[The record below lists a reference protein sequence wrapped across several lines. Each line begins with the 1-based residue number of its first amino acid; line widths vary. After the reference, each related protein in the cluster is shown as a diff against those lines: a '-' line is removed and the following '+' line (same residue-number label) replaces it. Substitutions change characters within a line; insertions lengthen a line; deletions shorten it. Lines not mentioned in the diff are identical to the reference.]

1 MLEHLS
7 LPDELKREISVAVEI
22 LLSDGCR
29 EVYLF
34 GSLANGYYTPESDID
49 LATVG
54 LPKKRFFASYA
65 KILSRIRR
73 RVDLI
78 GLDYDQDFGNRLKN
92 SGTMA
97 RVA

>member
-1 MLEHLS
+1 MLEDLN
-7 LPDELKREISVAVEI
+7 LPDELKREISVAAEI

-34 GSLANGYYTPESDID
+34 GSLANGDYTSESDID
-49 LATVG
+49 LATIG
-54 LPKKRFFASYA
+54 LPKARFFSTYA
-65 KILSRIRR
+65 KILSRVRR

-78 GLDYDQDFGNRLKN
+78 ALDYDQDFGNRLKS
-92 SGTMA
+92 SGVVS

>member
-7 LPDELKREISVAVEI
+7 IPDELKRDISIAAEI

-34 GSLANGYYTPESDID
+34 GSLANGDYTPESDID

-54 LPKKRFFASYA
+54 LPKERFISSYA

-78 GLDYDQDFGNRLKN
+78 PLDYDQDFGNRVKN
-92 SGTMA
+92 SGVIA